1 MTSEHDALARFSGPA
16 RSWFREV
23 FSSPTP
29 VQSAAWDA
37 IAQGHHALV
46 VAPTGSGKTLAAFF
60 HALDRLSTRP
70 KPPGTGTRVVYLSPL
85 KALGVDVERNL
96 RAPLVG
102 IRRTAERLGQ
112 DVPDVTVGVR
122 SGDTTP
128 RERSALVRRPP
139 DILITTPESLYLM
152 LTSAAQS
159 TLTDV
164 ETVIIDEIH
173 AIAGTKRGSHLA
185 LSLERLDALA
195 GRDVQRVALSAT
207 VRPIETVAAF
217 LGGNRPVEVV
227 APPAEKD
234 WEVSVRLNVPDIT
247 RPGPPPG
254 TVPEPVDPL
263 LDAPAETTESL
274 WPHVEA
280 DVYESVMEGRSTL
293 VFTNS
298 RRTAE
303 RLTARLNEIWAE
315 QHDPDSLAPP
325 SRRPPAQVMAASD
338 EVGAAPAVI
347 ARAHHGSVS
356 KEARAQIEAALKS
369 GELRCVVATSSLELG
384 IDMGAVDRVIQVSAP
399 PSVASALQRIG
410 RAGHDVGATSH
421 GTVYPLFRGDLV
433 PAAVVTERMLRGEIE
448 EVHIPRSPLDVLA
461 QQTVAAAVAT
471 GEAGLEVDQWYESV
485 RRAMPYAGL
494 DRALFDSVVEL
505 LTGAYPSADFGDL
518 RARLVESDGRLH
530 ARPGALRLAVIS
542 GGTIPDRGLFGVFLA
557 GEEGPGRRV
566 GELDEEMVYESRVG
580 DVFAL
585 GASSWRIVEITR
597 DQVLVVPAPGHTGR
611 LPFWHGEQESRPAEL
626 GRQIGRFH
634 REVLRRPER
643 LERPEL
649 EPYVR
654 ENIRSYLAEQRE
666 ATGQVPDDTTV
677 LVERFRDEVGDWRFV
692 LHSPLGRAVLAP
704 WALAIGASLQAATG
718 VAVVPTASDDAIIW
732 RLPDSEAAE
741 HIIDHILP
749 DPDDIAD
756 LVTTEVG
763 GTALFAA
770 RFRECAAR
778 ALLLPQRDPS
788 RRSPLWQQRQRAS
801 QLLEVARHHPR
812 FPIIIE
818 TVREVLQD
826 VYDLPG
832 LTELLRALRSG
843 RVRVV
848 EVTTPTPSPFAA
860 SMLFR
865 YTGEFMYSGDTP
877 LAERR
882 AATLSMDPALLAAVL
897 GTVDLREL
905 LDLEVIEEVEAE
917 LQHTAPERRVRSA
930 EELADL
936 PRLLGPIPLEDLP
949 QRATDEFAPG
959 LDDAV
964 AALAGRVFVVQLA
977 GRPHLVAA
985 ADLGLLRDALGLP
998 LPPGAPESATEPG
1011 RDPLTQLVLRHART
1025 HAPFTTAQVASA
1037 FRLGTATA
1045 ELVLERELAA
1055 KRLVK
1060 GHFTPG
1066 RTEAEYADP
1075 EVLRRIRSR
1084 CLNAARAQIQPVST
1098 SGLARFLASWHGID
1112 ERPSS
1117 SPDEVL
1123 LALQRLGGAAL
1134 PASAWETHVLPARL
1148 RDYSPAHLDTLIAE
1162 GEVLVRVRGALGP
1175 EDPLVALV
1183 PVGDLDLLAPAA
1195 AADPALQ
1202 GLADK
1207 VAETGGLFTELR
1219 SALDGQDAPV
1229 STPELLES
1237 WWRTAEAGLIAPSSL
1252 APVRARVGG
1261 PTRAGHKSPR
1271 SNPRSRARLPRP
1283 GRALLARPGL
1293 DGAPPTVAGRWYRVS
1308 DPRLEVAEQAV
1319 ARVSAW
1325 LERHGVITRGA
1336 VVAEDNEGGFAAAYR
1351 VLAELERA
1359 GKVVRG
1365 YVVEGLG
1372 GSQFATSATID
1383 HIRAFADSPDETT
1396 WPSGKRRPTPAVL
1409 SALDPANPYGSVIGW
1424 PPHPSARVSRAV
1436 GAVVVLA
1443 DGLCLAHLTRGGR
1456 NLTVFDPPD
1465 GAGQDRATRV
1475 SLVGAALQQAVD
1487 EKRMARIRIEEIDGA
1502 RAGVGPDVE
1511 ALLQAG
1517 ARITPRGVS
1526 FEARRA

>member
-1 MTSEHDALARFSGPA
+1 MTGTEAALTRFSAPA
-16 RSWFREV
+16 RAWFADV

-29 VQSAAWDA
+29 VQAAAWEA
-37 IAQGHHALV
+37 IAQGRNALV

-60 HALDRLSTRP
+60 HALDQLSSSP

-102 IRRTAERLGQ
+102 IGRTAERLSLE
-112 DVPDVTVGVR
+112 VPQVTVGVR

-128 RERSALVRRPP
+128 RERAALVRRPP

-152 LTSAAQS
+152 LTSSARS

-164 ETVIIDEIH
+164 RTVIIDEIH
-173 AIAGTKRGSHLA
+173 AMAGTKRGSHLA
-185 LSLERLDALA
+185 LTLERLDALT
-195 GRDVQRVALSAT
+195 GRDVQRIALSAT
-207 VRPIETVAAF
+207 VRPIDAVAAF
-217 LGGNRPVEVV
+217 LGGDRPVEVV
-227 APPAEKD
+227 APPAEKRWD
-234 WEVSVRLNVPDIT
+234 VSVRLSVEDIT
-247 RPGPPPG
+247 QPGPPPG
-254 TVPEPVDPL
+254 TVPEPLDPL
-263 LDAPAETTESL
+263 LDAPPETTESL

-280 DVYESVMEGRSTL
+280 DVYEAVMAGRSTL

-315 QHDPDSLAPP
+315 QHDPDSLAAPA
-325 SRRPPAQVMAASD
+325 RRPPAQVMAASD

-356 KEARAQIEAALKS
+356 KEARAEIEAALKS
-369 GELRCVVATSSLELG
+369 GELKCVVATSSLELG
-384 IDMGAVDRVIQVSAP
+384 IDMGAVDRVIQVSAA

-410 RAGHDVGATSH
+410 RAGHDVGAVSR
-421 GTVYPLFRGDLV
+421 GTVHPLFRGDLV

-461 QQTVAAAVAT
+461 QQTVAAAVAA
-471 GEAGLEVDQWYESV
+471 GEAGLEVDAWYDAV

-494 DRALFDSVVEL
+494 DRSLYESVVEL

-518 RARLVESDGRLH
+518 RARLVQDAGFLH
-530 ARPGALRLAVIS
+530 ARPGALRLAVTS

-634 REVLRRPER
+634 REVLRRPDR

-649 EPYVR
+649 EPNVR
-654 ENIRSYLAEQRE
+654 DNIRSYLAEQRE

-718 VAVVPTASDDAIIW
+718 IEVVPTASDDAIIW

-741 HIIDHILP
+741 NVIDHLLV
-749 DPDDIAD
+749 DPDEIAD
-756 LVTTEVG
+756 VVTTEVG
-763 GTALFAA
+763 STALFAA

-778 ALLLPQRDPS
+778 ALLLPQRNPG

-832 LTELLRALRSG
+832 LTELLRGLQRGA
-843 RVRVV
+843 VRVV
-848 EVTTPTPSPFAA
+848 EVTTSTPSPFAA
-860 SMLFR
+860 TMLFR
-865 YTGEFMYSGDTP
+865 YTGEFMYAGDTP

-882 AATLSMDPALLAAVL
+882 AATLSIDPALLAAVL

-905 LDLEVIEEVEAE
+905 LDLDVIEEVEAE
-917 LQHTAPERRVRSA
+917 LQHTSPQRHARNP

-936 PRLLGPIPLEDLP
+936 PRLLGPVPLAGLRTRLTAEL
-949 QRATDEFAPG
+949 AEG
-959 LDDAV
+959 LDDAL
-964 AALAGRVFVVQLA
+964 AALTGRVFQVQLA
-977 GRPHLVAA
+977 GQPHLAAA
-985 ADLGLLRDALGLP
+985 ADLTLLRDALGIP
-998 LPPGAPESATEPG
+998 LPPGAPESGTDPG
-1011 RDPLTQLVLRHART
+1011 RDPLTQLVLRYART
-1025 HAPFTTAQVASA
+1025 HAPFTTAQVAAA
-1037 FRLGTATA
+1037 FQLGNATA

-1066 RTEAEYADP
+1066 RSEPEYSDP
-1075 EVLRRIRSR
+1075 DVLRRIRSR

-1098 SGLARFLASWHGID
+1098 TGLARFLSSWHGID
-1112 ERPSS
+1112 ERPLS

-1123 LALQRLGGAAL
+1123 VALQRLGAAAL
-1134 PASAWETHVLPARL
+1134 PASAWETQVLPARL
-1148 RDYSPAHLDTLIAE
+1148 RDYSPAHLDTLVAE
-1162 GEVLVRVRGALGP
+1162 GEVLVRVRGSLGP

-1183 PVGDLDLLAPAA
+1183 PTADLDLLAPAPPT
-1195 AADPALQ
+1195 DPALQ
-1202 GLADK
+1202 ELADE
-1207 VAETGGLFTELR
+1207 VAAAGGLFTQVR
-1219 SALDGQDAPV
+1219 SGRDGSDSLV
-1229 STPELLES
+1229 STPELVET
-1237 WWRTAEAGLIAPSSL
+1237 WWRAAEAGLVAPTSM
-1252 APVRARVGG
+1252 APVRARIGG
-1261 PTRAGHKSPR
+1261 PGRAGHKSPR
-1271 SNPRSRARLPRP
+1271 ANPRSRARLPRP
-1283 GRALLARPGL
+1283 GRALLGRPSA
-1293 DGAPPTVAGRWYRVS
+1293 DGAPPAVAGRWYRVT
-1308 DPRLEVAEQAV
+1308 DPEPAAAQQAI

-1383 HIRAFADSPDETT
+1383 HVRGFADSPDETQ
-1396 WPSGKRRPTPAVL
+1396 WPSGATSPSPVVM
-1409 SALDPANPYGSVIGW
+1409 SALDPANPYGSVVAW
-1424 PPHPSARVSRAV
+1424 PAHPTARPSRAV

-1456 NLTVFDPPD
+1456 NLTIFDGTD
-1465 GAGQDRATRV
+1465 GGPDRATRV
-1475 SLVGAALQQAVD
+1475 SLVGQALQQAVD
-1487 EKRMARIRIEEIDGA
+1487 ERRMARIRVEEIDGE
-1502 RAGVGPDVE
+1502 RAGVGADVE
-1511 ALLQAG
+1511 ALLRAG

-1526 FEARRA
+1526 FEAHRA